1 MDIKAPT
8 PIIGFRKR
16 FRVENFIFLATKLAP
31 KFECL
36 KQKGGVICRFK
47 NSIKNHTQLQFN
59 WKRFCYFSLY

>member
-16 FRVENFIFLATKLAP
+16 FRVENFIFLASKLAP

-36 KQKGGVICRFK
+36 KQKGALFVDSKIV
-47 NSIKNHTQLQFN
+47 
-59 WKRFCYFSLY
+59 

>member
-16 FRVENFIFLATKLAP
+16 FRVENFIFLASKLVP

-36 KQKGGVICRFK
+36 K
-47 NSIKNHTQLQFN
+47 
-59 WKRFCYFSLY
+59 